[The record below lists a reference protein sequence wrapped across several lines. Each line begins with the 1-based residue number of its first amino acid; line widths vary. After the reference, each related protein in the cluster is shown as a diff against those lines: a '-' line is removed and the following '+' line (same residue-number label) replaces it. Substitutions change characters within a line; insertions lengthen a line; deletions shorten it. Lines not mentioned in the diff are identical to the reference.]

1 MATSCKTYVSKLR
14 SLKLKKDKDGR
25 YYLRAVYDQEDSY
38 RKTELVIPK
47 IMLPISN
54 YPTLKNDGSPYWDLR
69 PHWTANIGFGDMELD
84 KGTAYPDVAECCY
97 ASKTLEEKVQ
107 TMTLAEIEKKLGYKI
122 NLVAEKE
129 D

>member
-1 MATSCKTYVSKLR
+1 MSVPNTSKLR

-38 RKTELVIPK
+38 RKTELIIPK

-54 YPTLKNDGSPYWDLR
+54 YPVIKEESGEWYRLPQS
-69 PHWTANIGFGDMELD
+69 TANIGFGDMQLG
-84 KGTAYPDVAECCY
+84 KGVSYPDAPECCY
-97 ASKTLEEKVQ
+97 TIKTIEEKTR
-107 TMTLAEIEKKLGYKI
+107 TMTLSEIEKKLGYRI

-129 D
+129 VE